1 MLLRFFSELTAVD
14 DKPVPPRLKIDVNQQ
29 PGGQNIE
36 GVVIECQALFLSF
49 FLPLHRAYFQNLLT
63 NDVSGGGECTRN
75 GGMVL

>member
-36 GVVIECQALFLSF
+36 GVAIECQALFRSF
-49 FLPLHRAYFQNLLT
+49 FLLPPLCVLLKSS
-63 NDVSGGGECTRN
+63 D
-75 GGMVL
+75 